1 MSATKS
7 ARHGLLGALLGP
19 LHSFPPQNTSPS
31 VCPIG
36 YRLAQF
42 LVTRLTYNL
51 SEFPQRVRI
60 EEGMSANPPKSARE
74 CVLGALF

>member
-7 ARHGLLGALLGP
+7 ACHGLLGALLGL
-19 LHSFPPQNTSPS
+19 LHSFPPPNASSS
-31 VCPIG
+31 VCLTG

-51 SEFPQRVRI
+51 PEFSQRARI